1 MLRSIGRL
9 LLLVPLIVLVRP
21 VRATCFSTFSQ
32 VASGNDHYIL
42 LPDGSRATTDSMV
55 GRFWQA
61 GAPTVNQGTC
71 DESNWLWRCDSTCTV
86 QSTGPVFYL
95 DGEIAAMA
103 CTTSCPTGELVVL
116 LEDRVTFGE
125 FLVARVDE
133 SMSVFDYSR
142 LNTDLTAIPIP
153 RVRPYSYSYST
164 GVATVHID
172 DPAAGFYGL
181 PGVSATGTITAIQI
195 LAYRGSP
202 PPPDRA
208 SWTLLGRVPYT
219 GGTTTA
225 QVIPGDPCPS
235 NDPRALLL
243 AAALEFDGQVLTYY
257 VSSPSTFSTC
267 LPERYYGGGHIP
279 ETGSDALRLSRSA
292 SGSIT
297 LTWGASCV
305 TPNEFSVYEGLLGN
319 WTSHVPLTCGTPGN
333 TATYAEPSG
342 NAYYLV
348 VPFSYNL
355 NLPDVEGSYG
365 LLSDGSERPPSSQ
378 PCTGIQAIV
387 ACP

>member
-9 LLLVPLIVLVRP
+9 VLLLPVIVLLRP
-21 VRATCFSTFSQ
+21 VQADCFWGFSQ

-55 GRFWQA
+55 GRFWKA
-61 GAPTVNQGTC
+61 GAPADNQGDC
-71 DESNWLWRCDSTCTV
+71 DKSTWLWRCDSSCTV
-86 QSTGPVFYL
+86 NSTGPVFFL
-95 DGEIAAMA
+95 DGDVGSMP
-103 CTTSCPTGELVVL
+103 CSPGCLNGEMVVL
-116 LEDRVTFGE
+116 VEDRVSYGV
-125 FLVARVDE
+125 FLAARVDE
-133 SMSVFDYSR
+133 TMSVFDYSR
-142 LNTDLTAIPIP
+142 LGVNLTAIPIP
-153 RVRPYSYSYST
+153 RARIQSWSSST
-164 GVATVHID
+164 GVATVQMD

-181 PGVSATGTITAIQI
+181 PGVSATGTITAFQI
-195 LAYRGSP
+195 LAYRGSS

-208 SWTLLGRVPYT
+208 SWSVLGRVPYT

-225 QVIPGDPCPS
+225 QVTPGDPCPP
-235 NDPRALLL
+235 NDPRPLQL

-257 VSSPSTFSTC
+257 VSSPTSLSTC
-267 LPERYYGGGHIP
+267 IPERWYGGGHIP
-279 ETGSDALRLSRSA
+279 ESGSDALQLSRSA

-305 TPNEFSVYEGLLGN
+305 TPNTAAVYEGVLGN

-333 TATYAEPSG
+333 TATFAEPSG

-348 VPFSYNL
+348 VPVSYNF
-355 NLPDVEGSYG
+355 NPPDVEGSYG

-378 PCTGIQAIV
+378 PCTAEQGIV